1 MKYFSAKDPPP
12 QPSLPVRAGLW
23 GPVGLHKSGPPPPS
37 RRGGRPKP
45 WFLRIFHRFFS
56 QGMAIYQGEV
66 TELPKKLAKSALY
79 LCCNYSAFWAKCQ
92 LFVPKLCTPPQP
104 GQNRAKQGQ
113 NRAFLGIFR
122 AFLGPFRAGSVT
134 ILSSFCPNFF
144 VDSARPPQKAR
155 PAPSRAGPTLAI
167 LAVWWVRLL
176 WLFANPGRWLQ
187 RPYQCPGLVTLAKP
201 SRQFLCAFTSHNW
214 PCHPAFGYFS
224 YISAA
229 NPGRFRQSRP
239 AAPAPQ
245 TSPGFGH
252 PGQTQPPV
260 SVRFSQSRPASPP
273 HFWLF

>member
-1 MKYFSAKDPPP
+1 
-12 QPSLPVRAGLW
+12 
-23 GPVGLHKSGPPPPS
+23 
-37 RRGGRPKP
+37 
-45 WFLRIFHRFFS
+45 
-56 QGMAIYQGEV
+56 MAIYQSEV

-92 LFVPKLCTPPQP
+92 LFVSKLCTPPQP
-104 GQNRAKQGQ
+104 GQNRAKQGQNRAKQGQ

-134 ILSSFCPNFF
+134 ILSSFWHKFFCRFCPT
-144 VDSARPPQKAR
+144 PPKKAR

-167 LAVWWVRLL
+167 LAVLWVRLL

-239 AAPAPQ
+239 VDSAPPPL
-245 TSPGFGH
+245 SEFGH
-252 PGQTQPPV
+252 LGQTQPPV
-260 SVRFSQSRPASPP
+260 SMRFPQPRPASPP